1 MRREDATE
9 ESKPDSVSGD
19 HLSARHAWAGHAS
32 SAASARPPIARGAP
46 YPGLG
51 EQRQRP
57 CLGLQQ
63 GGLPFS
69 LPPRSPKRPAR
80 AFVSVALAIGYP
92 TPAYAGH
99 LALRCLD
106 FPLTPPK
113 RCKRSPF
120 LRRIESIPAGSVTED
135 RICGLAERRSLPYR
149 ERERAAPRSRRRRG
163 WSRRPGVRALPLA
176 VGTCQDFRASSN

>member
-1 MRREDATE
+1 MRRMIRNRWRRTASRSGVRNGDATE

-19 HLSARHAWAGHAS
+19 HLSAGRRT
-32 SAASARPPIARGAP
+32 ARPPIARGAP

-51 EQRQRP
+51 EQRQWP

-92 TPAYAGH
+92 TPAYAEH
-99 LALRCLD
+99 LALCCLD

-120 LRRIESIPAGSVTED
+120 LRRRNEYTRRHIKRSSLAAPADGAGGP
-135 RICGLAERRSLPYR
+135 RGPAARRQAERAANRRSL
-149 ERERAAPRSRRRRG
+149 
-163 WSRRPGVRALPLA
+163 RPTV
-176 VGTCQDFRASSN
+176 